1 MIISLTGFMG
11 SGKSSVG
18 KMLPALLDASMG
30 HFDFIDLDDYIV
42 SSEGRSV
49 NVIFE
54 QGGENGFRRIE
65 TRCLN
70 GLLETYRDKNLVL
83 ALGGGTAVFN
93 PELVHSRTICVYL
106 SASVDT
112 LVSRLASDT
121 SRPLLACP
129 SADASR
135 PLPTDPSADAS
146 GNERSES
153 REKGL
158 RNRIERLFASREA
171 TYLRVAHHTVA
182 TDGLSV
188 AVIAAIIAKL
198 F

>member
-18 KMLPALLDASMG
+18 KMLPALLDASAG

-54 QGGENGFRRIE
+54 QDGENGFRRIE

-129 SADASR
+129 SADAS
-135 PLPTDPSADAS
+135 
-146 GNERSES
+146 GNERSVS

-188 AVIAAIIAKL
+188 AAVTAIIAKL